1 MTHVRTAN
9 LELVQKINRSIVLN
23 VIRDKGPL
31 SRADVSRR
39 TKLTR
44 STVSSIVSYLTKKNL
59 VRETGLSSSG
69 VGRRGILLEL
79 NPKAYYVVGIDLGTL
94 NTIAAVVDLEGKIV
108 ERVEHPTNGEKN
120 RDDVIER
127 VKTAIHEVI
136 SASNLNLQKI
146 AGIGL
151 AVPGL
156 VDSKKGMILFI
167 PNFGW
172 KDTPL
177 REILEEEF
185 HTPIFIDNNANAMA
199 LSEAQFGIGRG
210 VKNFICVN
218 IGIGI
223 GSGVIINREI
233 YRGETE
239 CTGEI
244 GHTTVDYNGPKCSCG
259 NNGCL
264 EVMAAGPAI
273 ARRAVKAIREGR
285 KTVIT
290 ELVEENLNQITA
302 AVVAQAAN
310 QGDRLAR
317 EIMEKTGE
325 YLGTGIANIINL
337 FNPQMVIIGG
347 GVAQAGSLIFDPLK
361 RTMKKRAFSVPAK
374 VVKIA
379 TPSLGRD
386 CTVIGAASLVLK
398 EIFKSPKVVSS

>member
-1 MTHVRTAN
+1 MTLVRTAN

-69 VGRRGILLEL
+69 VGRKGILLEL
-79 NPKAYYVVGIDLGTL
+79 NPKAYYVVGTDLGTL

-127 VKTAIHEVI
+127 VKAAIHEVI

-290 ELVEENLNQITA
+290 ELVEDNLNQITA
-302 AVVAQAAN
+302 AVVARAAN
-310 QGDRLAR
+310 QSDRLAR

>member
-1 MTHVRTAN
+1 MTPVRTAN
-9 LELVQKINRSIVLN
+9 LGLVQKINRSIVLN

-79 NPKAYYVVGIDLGTL
+79 NPKAYYIVGIDLGTL

-127 VKTAIHEVI
+127 VKAAIHEVI

-210 VKNFICVN
+210 VKN
-218 IGIGI
+218 
-223 GSGVIINREI
+223 INREI

-290 ELVEENLNQITA
+290 ELVEDNLNQITA
-302 AVVAQAAN
+302 AVVARAAN

-347 GVAQAGSLIFDPLK
+347 GVAQAGNLIFDPLK
-361 RTMKKRAFSVPAK
+361 RIMKKRAFSVPAK

>member
-136 SASNLNLQKI
+136 STSNLNLQKI

-302 AVVAQAAN
+302 AVVARAAN
-310 QGDRLAR
+310 QDDRLAR

>member
-1 MTHVRTAN
+1 MTPVRTAN

-127 VKTAIHEVI
+127 VKAAIHEVI

-302 AVVAQAAN
+302 AVVARAAN
-310 QGDRLAR
+310 QDDRLAR

>member
-302 AVVAQAAN
+302 AVVARAAN
-310 QGDRLAR
+310 QDDRLAR

>member
-1 MTHVRTAN
+1 MTPVRTAN

-127 VKTAIHEVI
+127 VKAAIHEVI

-156 VDSKKGMILFI
+156 VASKKGMILFI

-210 VKNFICVN
+210 VKNFICIN

-244 GHTTVDYNGPKCSCG
+244 GHTTVDYNGPKCNCG

-290 ELVEENLNQITA
+290 ELVEDNLNQITA
-302 AVVAQAAN
+302 AVVARAAN

>member
-1 MTHVRTAN
+1 MTPVRTAN
-9 LELVQKINRSIVLN
+9 LGLVQKINRSIVLN

-79 NPKAYYVVGIDLGTL
+79 NPKAYYIVGIDLGTL

-127 VKTAIHEVI
+127 VKAAIHEVI

-290 ELVEENLNQITA
+290 ELVEDNLNQITA
-302 AVVAQAAN
+302 AVVARAAN

-347 GVAQAGSLIFDPLK
+347 GVAQAGNLIFDPLK
-361 RTMKKRAFSVPAK
+361 RIMKKRAFSVPAK

>member
-1 MTHVRTAN
+1 MTPVRTAN

-79 NPKAYYVVGIDLGTL
+79 NPKAYYIVGIDLGTL

-127 VKTAIHEVI
+127 VKAAIHEVI

-290 ELVEENLNQITA
+290 ELVEDNLNQITA
-302 AVVAQAAN
+302 AVVARAAN

-347 GVAQAGSLIFDPLK
+347 GVAQAGNLIFDPLK
-361 RTMKKRAFSVPAK
+361 RIMKKRAFSVPAK
-374 VVKIA
+374 VVKIT

>member
-1 MTHVRTAN
+1 MTPVRTAN
-9 LELVQKINRSIVLN
+9 LELIQRINRSVILN
-23 VIRDKGPL
+23 VIREKGPL
-31 SRADVSRR
+31 SRADISRR

-59 VRETGLSSSG
+59 VKETGLSSSG

-79 NPKAYYVVGIDLGTL
+79 NPRAYYVVGVDLGTL
-94 NTIAAVVDLEGKIV
+94 NTIAGVVDLEGKIV
-108 ERVEHPTNGEKN
+108 EIVEHPTNGEKN
-120 RDDVIER
+120 RGDIIER
-127 VKTAIHEVI
+127 VKAAIHEVI
-136 SASNLNLQKI
+136 NISGINVQKI

-156 VDSKKGMILFI
+156 VDSKRGVMLIT

-177 REILEEEF
+177 GQILEEEF
-185 HTPIFIDNNANAMA
+185 HTPTFIDNNANAMA
-199 LSEAQFGIGRG
+199 LGEAEFGIGRG
-210 VKNFICVN
+210 VRNFICVN
-218 IGIGI
+218 VGMGI

-244 GHTTVDYNGPKCSCG
+244 GHTTVDYNGPKCNCG

-273 ARRAVKAIREGR
+273 ARRAVKAIRKGR
-285 KTVIT
+285 ETVIT
-290 ELVEENLNQITA
+290 ELVKDNLNQITA
-302 AVVAQAAN
+302 AIVAQAAS
-310 QGDRLAR
+310 QGDKLAR

-325 YLGTGIANIINL
+325 YLGTGIANVINL
-337 FNPQMVIIGG
+337 FNPQMVVIGG
-347 GVAQAGSLIFDPLK
+347 GVSQAGDLIFNPLK
-361 RTMKKRAFSVPAK
+361 KTMKKRAFPVPAK
-374 VVKIA
+374 AVEIV

-386 CTVIGAASLVLK
+386 CTVIGAATLVLK
-398 EIFKSPKVVSS
+398 DIFKSPKVVSS

>member
-1 MTHVRTAN
+1 MTLVRTAN

-127 VKTAIHEVI
+127 VKAAIHEVI

-290 ELVEENLNQITA
+290 ELVEDNLNQITA
-302 AVVAQAAN
+302 AVVARAAN

-347 GVAQAGSLIFDPLK
+347 GVAQAGSFIFDPLK
-361 RTMKKRAFSVPAK
+361 RIMKKRAFSVPAK